1 MTRTYPRECGGYLN
15 GVPAAAP
22 SLSAWEATGGWT
34 RSTMAGSLYSVRMS
48 IRSLKE
54 IPGIEFVVDARG
66 RRKSVVIDL
75 AQHRALWEDLFD
87 AYTAQQRCSEPR
99 ESLSKVKK
107 LVQSAPRRR
116 TRGRLQA

>member
-1 MTRTYPRECGGYLN
+1 
-15 GVPAAAP
+15 
-22 SLSAWEATGGWT
+22 
-34 RSTMAGSLYSVRMS
+34 MAGRLYSVWMS
-48 IRSLKE
+48 VRSLKE

-75 AQHRALWEDLFD
+75 GRHRALWEDLFD
-87 AYTAQQRCSEPR
+87 AYVAQQQRNEPR

-107 LVQSAPRRR
+107 LVESAPRRR

>member
-1 MTRTYPRECGGYLN
+1 MS
-15 GVPAAAP
+15 AAAA
-22 SLSAWEATGGWT
+22 SLSPWNEAVGWT
-34 RSTMAGSLYSVRMS
+34 RSAMAGSLYSVWMS
-48 IRSLKE
+48 VRSLKE

-75 AQHRALWEDLFD
+75 GRHRALWEDLFD
-87 AYTAQQRCSEPR
+87 AYVAQQRRNEPR
-99 ESLSKVKK
+99 EPLSKVKK